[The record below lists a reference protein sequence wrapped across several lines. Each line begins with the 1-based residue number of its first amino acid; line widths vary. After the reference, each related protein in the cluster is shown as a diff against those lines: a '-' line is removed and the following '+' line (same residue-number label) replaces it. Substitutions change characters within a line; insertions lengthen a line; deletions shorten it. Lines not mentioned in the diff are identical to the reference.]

1 VEITIIAELSKINAM
16 LLLFFFFFDIFVQQV
31 WGFCIARRNEEM
43 KWSCSV
49 ERFFGV

>member
-16 LLLFFFFFDIFVQQV
+16 FFFFFDIFVQQV

-43 KWSCSV
+43 KWSCCV